1 MRIAL
6 NDLTIGDVVTLGTTQ
21 DVSYFVIYLGNTTI
35 KQFVFYTL
43 DAIYKSVLRDKD
55 LKEQRLKVLDET
67 IENNISKAVQTA
79 NICYVAR
86 QGDFELIK
94 HIDTESIKLWYAK
107 SRMLNK
113 ELPILSALADLQEK
127 HSRELRNLVPYSG
140 IEEKVGMVFV
150 TQSKNVYYVALQD
163 DYYVKVLSKY
173 YKDFCNGKM
182 KIYDMGNMYKN
193 YGINQIKTKTNW
205 YFTGEIL
212 NRKVINSYLHELYY
226 YNKWGDWD

>member
-6 NDLTIGDVVTLGTTQ
+6 SDLTIGDVVTLGTTQ

-67 IENNISKAVQTA
+67 LENKISKAVQTTD
-79 NICYVAR
+79 ICYAAR
-86 QGDFELIK
+86 PGDFELIK

-113 ELPILSALADLQEK
+113 ELPILSALDDLQEK
-127 HSRELRNLVPYSG
+127 HNRELRNLVPYSG

-150 TQSKNVYYVALQD
+150 TQSKNVYYVALHD

-182 KIYDMGNMYKN
+182 SINDMRDKYKN